1 MPDEPS
7 GIFLG
12 VDFMNKNKWIWIL
25 IVAAVAIGY
34 QKMQQGRQGQAA
46 DAVQTQT
53 QPQTQAQKRP
63 SEQPEQPPS
72 KKSQPKQ
79 PKSDRQV
86 GQGSA
91 EQILQQAFE
100 NQESDIQ
107 VKGAGTVLKTLPD
120 DNQGTRHQRFILKLS
135 SGQTLLVAHN
145 IDLADKIKGLKKGDK
160 VGFYG
165 EYEWSEQGGVLHW
178 THHDPAGRHTDGWLE
193 HNGRVYQ

>member
-1 MPDEPS
+1 
-7 GIFLG
+7 
-12 VDFMNKNKWIWIL
+12 MNKNKWIWIL

-79 PKSDRQV
+79 PKSDRQA

-145 IDLADKIKGLKKGDK
+145 IDLADKIKDLKKGDK

>member
-1 MPDEPS
+1 
-7 GIFLG
+7 
-12 VDFMNKNKWIWIL
+12 MNKNKWIWIL
-25 IVAAVAIGY
+25 IAAAVVVGY
-34 QKMQQGRQGQAA
+34 QKMQQGRQGQAT
-46 DAVQTQT
+46 DAVPTQT
-53 QPQTQAQKRP
+53 QPQTQAEKRQ
-63 SEQPEQPPS
+63 SEQSES
-72 KKSQPKQ
+72 KKPQPKQ
-79 PKSDRQV
+79 PKSERQA

-178 THHDPAGRHTDGWLE
+178 THHDPAGRHADGWLE
-193 HNGRVYQ
+193 HDGQIYQ